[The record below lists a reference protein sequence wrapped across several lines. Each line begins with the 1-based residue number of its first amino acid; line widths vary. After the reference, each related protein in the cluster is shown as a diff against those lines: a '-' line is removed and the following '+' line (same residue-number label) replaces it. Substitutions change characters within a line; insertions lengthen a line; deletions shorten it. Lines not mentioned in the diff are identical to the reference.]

1 MDAVME
7 VEKAARRGA
16 SHRFPEG
23 AAGSLSVL
31 MDELAYGVLVVNVR
45 GWLLHANH
53 AAQRELARHA
63 WLTVQDGIVQA
74 VDPAQARA
82 LAQALSKAEGGRR
95 SLVPLRNGRQRFCVA
110 VVPLRA
116 QRAHESRSV
125 ALLLSRPAVCDPV
138 MLCFFA
144 RAYGLTPCEEQ
155 VLSILCRGHSAPEI
169 AQQLK
174 VAVSTIRSHVRS
186 MCAKTNARGVRAL
199 VGQVAVLPPIG
210 ACQVH
215 DPLH

>member
-1 MDAVME
+1 MDAVTE
-7 VEKAARRGA
+7 VETATRLGA
-16 SHRFPEG
+16 GQRFPEG
-23 AAGSLSVL
+23 AAGSLSLL

-74 VDPAQARA
+74 VDPAQAR
-82 LAQALSKAEGGRR
+82 LLVQALHKAEGGRR
-95 SLVPLRNGRQRFCVA
+95 SLVPLRTGRQRLSVA

-116 QRAHESRSV
+116 HRAHEPRSV

-144 RAYGLTPCEEQ
+144 RAHGLTPSEEQ
-155 VLSILCRGHSAPEI
+155 VLGILCQGYSAPEV
-169 AQQLK
+169 ALQLK
-174 VAVSTIRSHVRS
+174 VAVSTVRSHVRS
-186 MCAKTNARGVRAL
+186 MCAKTNAHGVRAL
-199 VGQVAVLPPIG
+199 VGQIAVLPPIG